1 MTSNIGR
8 NTQPAVRSARAKLR
22 GLRRTAVWKAA
33 AAVALL
39 GALAAWQ
46 SVAVQA
52 FPPHDTERPCCVAV
66 ASEPTASPPEAVT
79 GGDSK
84 RVIHW
89 TVQNDPGTFVNNYKK
104 THAKKVSYVTT
115 SIVVPATG
123 AHPRKLF
130 QASYDGDVIVSDLG
144 DFTNAAV
151 FTIFRGHWVGRNPIP
166 APPDRPEVWV
176 VTPSQDGSRALSATN
191 DGEILLWDTA
201 PPNGTI
207 IAAVAPSGHP
217 VGGLAF
223 VPPSAPGT
231 QETQFLAGQGD
242 GNMILYNI
250 VQTGAVTKLNPIRPF
265 PHGNAFPVNS
275 VAVTRGP
282 SPRQGQLSAA
292 RRPSASGRARD
303 GDRGRRGRGPSA
315 NEGPY
320 RADPVH
326 PSRPTTTWFGASRS
340 RRTRQKSHRR
350 ARTGR
355 CDCSA

>member
-1 MTSNIGR
+1 
-8 NTQPAVRSARAKLR
+8 
-22 GLRRTAVWKAA
+22 
-33 AAVALL
+33 
-39 GALAAWQ
+39 
-46 SVAVQA
+46 
-52 FPPHDTERPCCVAV
+52 
-66 ASEPTASPPEAVT
+66 
-79 GGDSK
+79 
-84 RVIHW
+84 
-89 TVQNDPGTFVNNYKK
+89 
-104 THAKKVSYVTT
+104 
-115 SIVVPATG
+115 
-123 AHPRKLF
+123 
-130 QASYDGDVIVSDLG
+130 ASYDGDVIVSDLG

-275 VAVTRGP
+275 VAVTRDGTT
-282 SPRQGQLSAA
+282 AV
-292 RRPSASGRARD
+292 SGSFD
-303 GDRGRRGRGPSA
+303 GTVR
-315 NEGPY
+315 
-320 RADPVH
+320 
-326 PSRPTTTWFGASRS
+326 
-340 RRTRQKSHRR
+340 
-350 ARTGR
+350 
-355 CDCSA
+355 